1 LPLRRRP
8 PATTS
13 AARKEIPVVTTA
25 VNRELVRVIAEEMA
39 YGVETAVECWM
50 TQIEL
55 ALADT
60 SLSTVGRLQAV
71 REVVENYK
79 HLTGKVQIDCRRA

>member
-1 LPLRRRP
+1 M
-8 PATTS
+8 A
-13 AARKEIPVVTTA
+13 TTA

>member
-1 LPLRRRP
+1 M
-8 PATTS
+8 A
-13 AARKEIPVVTTA
+13 TTA
-25 VNRELVRVIAEEMA
+25 VNGELVRVIAEEMA

-60 SLSTVGRLQAV
+60 RLTTLGRLQAV

-79 HLTGKVQIDCRRA
+79 HLTGKVEFNCRRA

>member
-1 LPLRRRP
+1 M
-8 PATTS
+8 
-13 AARKEIPVVTTA
+13 VTTA

>member
-1 LPLRRRP
+1 M
-8 PATTS
+8 A
-13 AARKEIPVVTTA
+13 TTA
-25 VNRELVRVIAEEMA
+25 VNGELVRVIAEEMA

-60 SLSTVGRLQAV
+60 RLTTLGRLQAV

-79 HLTGKVQIDCRRA
+79 HLTGKVQFN

>member
-1 LPLRRRP
+1 V
-8 PATTS
+8 A
-13 AARKEIPVVTTA
+13 TTA

-50 TQIEL
+50 MQIEL

>member
-55 ALADT
+55 AVADT

>member
-1 LPLRRRP
+1 
-8 PATTS
+8 
-13 AARKEIPVVTTA
+13 VVTTA

>member
-1 LPLRRRP
+1 M
-8 PATTS
+8 
-13 AARKEIPVVTTA
+13 PVATTA

-60 SLSTVGRLQAV
+60 RLTTLGRLQAV

-79 HLTGKVQIDCRRA
+79 HLTGKVEFNCRRA

>member
-1 LPLRRRP
+1 M
-8 PATTS
+8 A
-13 AARKEIPVVTTA
+13 TTA
-25 VNRELVRVIAEEMA
+25 VNRELVRVTAEEMA

-50 TQIEL
+50 MQIEL

>member
-1 LPLRRRP
+1 M
-8 PATTS
+8 
-13 AARKEIPVVTTA
+13 PVATTA

-60 SLSTVGRLQAV
+60 RLTTLGRLQAV
-71 REVVENYK
+71 QEVVENYK
-79 HLTGKVQIDCRRA
+79 HLTGKVQFN

>member
-1 LPLRRRP
+1 M
-8 PATTS
+8 A
-13 AARKEIPVVTTA
+13 TTA

-50 TQIEL
+50 MQIEL

>member
-1 LPLRRRP
+1 M
-8 PATTS
+8 A
-13 AARKEIPVVTTA
+13 TTA

-60 SLSTVGRLQAV
+60 RLTTLGRLQAV

-79 HLTGKVQIDCRRA
+79 HLTGKVQFNCRRA

>member
-1 LPLRRRP
+1 V
-8 PATTS
+8 A
-13 AARKEIPVVTTA
+13 TTA